1 MLVNFEKIKNVSDKE
16 FDAVLVMSPINR
28 RYITS
33 FPSSAGFVLIT
44 PQKTVF
50 ITDFRYYGSAL
61 EAQKTGK
68 IDTGIEILLQD
79 GKVWDNIS
87 QIFSNSHNI
96 LIEESYLTI
105 STLDGLKGRLSDK
118 NLVNGASYAIAKL
131 RSIKTDEEVGFI
143 TKAQE
148 ITDRA
153 FTHILGFLSDNIGK
167 PDFTEAKVA
176 LELEY
181 FMRANGAEGIAFD
194 TIAVGGIKS
203 AMPHGVPES
212 IPVSNGFLTMD
223 FGAKYNGYCSD
234 MTRTICIGNP
244 TDKMRTIYNTVL
256 EAQLKALDLISA
268 ERTGAEIDA
277 AARDFINNNGY
288 EGKFG
293 HALGHSLGLEIHE
306 SPNFS
311 AGETGLIPQGAVIS
325 VEPGIYLDG
334 EFGVRIED
342 IVNITENGCKNLTK
356 STKEL
361 IIL

>member
-1 MLVNFEKIKNVSDKE
+1 MRITALLSKIPPHEYILLSTPEDMRYYSGFTGEGYVLLSEPDRIVYTDGRYTEQAEKECVDFSVRNIREMKKELEGLDKTVYFQERRMNYADFLGLSKSVNLKPSGIDFQLLRSVKDETEIENLKKAAQIAEIAFENT
-16 FDAVLVMSPINR
+16 L
-28 RYITS
+28 S
-33 FPSSAGFVLIT
+33 FISAG
-44 PQKTVF
+44 KTEKE
-50 ITDFRYYGSAL
+50 IAAYLNYQMAL
-61 EAQKTGK
+61 QGGEKT
-68 IDTGIEILLQD
+68 
-79 GKVWDNIS
+79 S
-87 QIFSNSHNI
+87 
-96 LIEESYLTI
+96 
-105 STLDGLKGRLSDK
+105 
-118 NLVNGASYAIAKL
+118 
-131 RSIKTDEEVGFI
+131 
-143 TKAQE
+143 
-148 ITDRA
+148 
-153 FTHILGFLSDNIGK
+153 
-167 PDFTEAKVA
+167 
-176 LELEY
+176 
-181 FMRANGAEGIAFD
+181 FD
-194 TIAVGGIKS
+194 TICISGINTS
-203 AMPHGVPES
+203 LPHGRPGDKKINE
-212 IPVSNGFLTMD
+212 GEFLTLD
-223 FGAKYNGYCSD
+223 FGCVYNGYCSD